1 MGICLFDKEVPRPMI
16 FRNNNIGVVQ
26 RLMKLQP
33 RCGAYIHSL
42 YGREESIPT
51 DIYCY
56 LMGANNLVV
65 AIT

>member
-1 MGICLFDKEVPRPMI
+1 MI
-16 FRNNNIGVVQ
+16 FRDNNIGVVQ
-26 RLMKLQP
+26 RFMKLQP
-33 RCGAYIHSL
+33 RCGAHIHSL

-56 LMGANNLVV
+56 LMGANNVVV

>member
-1 MGICLFDKEVPRPMI
+1 MI
-16 FRNNNIGVVQ
+16 LCDNNIGVVQ
-26 RLMKLQP
+26 SLMKLQP
-33 RCGAYIHSL
+33 RCGAHIHSL

-56 LMGANNLVV
+56 LMGANNVVV